1 MSIRKAVIT
10 AAGLGTRFLPATKS
24 QPKETLPIVDT
35 PMIQYVVEEA
45 LASGIQQIIIVT
57 SAGKKA
63 IAIEDYFDRSLELER
78 ALEQKG
84 DLALLERMR
93 RISNLADV
101 CYVCQKEQR
110 GLGDAVLTAKEV
122 VGNEPFAV
130 LLPDDIIDAAEPALK
145 QMLRVY
151 EKYKCSVVAIE
162 RVPIEDASSYGII
175 EPKRVE
181 DRVYQVKRMIEKPP
195 QDKAPS
201 NMGIV
206 GRYILMPEI
215 FDALKRTKPG
225 AGGEIQLTDAL
236 DFLIKEQ
243 QVYAYEFEGNRYDAG
258 NPLGLLK
265 ASVELALKR
274 PDIGAPF
281 RKYLQELKL
290 NIS

>member
-10 AAGLGTRFLPATKS
+10 AAGMGTRFLPATKS

-45 LASGIQQIIIVT
+45 VASGIQQIIIVT
-57 SAGKKA
+57 SSAKK
-63 IAIEDYFDRSLELER
+63 AIEDYFDRSLELER

-84 DLALLERMR
+84 DLALLQRMR
-93 RISNLADV
+93 SISDLADV
-101 CYVCQKEQR
+101 CYVRQKEQR

-130 LLPDDIIDAAEPALK
+130 ILPDDIIDASVPALK
-145 QMLRVY
+145 QLVGIYDM
-151 EKYKCSVVAIE
+151 YKCSVVAIE
-162 RVPIEDASSYGII
+162 RVPIEDVASYGVI

-181 DRVYQVKRMIEKPP
+181 DRVYEVKRMVEKPP
-195 QDKAPS
+195 ADKAPS
-201 NMGIV
+201 NMGVV
-206 GRYILMPEI
+206 GRYILMPQI

-236 DFLIKEQ
+236 QILIHDQK
-243 QVYAYEFEGNRYDAG
+243 VYAYEFDGKRYDAG
-258 NPLGLLK
+258 TPFGFLK
-265 ASVELALKR
+265 ASVEMALKR
-274 PDIGAPF
+274 PDLGPPF